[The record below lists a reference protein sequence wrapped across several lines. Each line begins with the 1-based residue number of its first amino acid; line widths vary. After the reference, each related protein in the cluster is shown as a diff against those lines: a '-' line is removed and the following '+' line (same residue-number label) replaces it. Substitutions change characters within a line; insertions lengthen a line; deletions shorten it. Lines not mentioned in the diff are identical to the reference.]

1 MLMLKRC
8 RYDKESIE
16 VEKGGT
22 EEQQFAQFYNQWF
35 NYYVNLYSLVV
46 GTVMVFFIYYF
57 RKQRRREFIS
67 SLVDELLQIRSK
79 LDANI
84 TTKDLF
90 TIKWLSHKNLRKVIR
105 NVKDFIMIDSLY
117 KKVVLRNDNLNT
129 DKIRGLNQECL
140 FLVNKALDIEW
151 EKYREWF

>member
-57 RKQRRREFIS
+57 RKQRR
-67 SLVDELLQIRSK
+67 
-79 LDANI
+79 
-84 TTKDLF
+84 
-90 TIKWLSHKNLRKVIR
+90 LRFHGNDGGFEAEEDRRKHAQR
-105 NVKDFIMIDSLY
+105 NGD
-117 KKVVLRNDNLNT
+117 
-129 DKIRGLNQECL
+129 
-140 FLVNKALDIEW
+140 
-151 EKYREWF
+151 